1 MYLQAAGTDGIAL
14 GAYSGRYAVAEDGAL
29 YINSLDRTDTAGDK
43 SSSIIYGVQNAT
55 ASAQTLALNAKVST
69 TYKLTTAA
77 STTAEAG
84 VNLPDGAAPTS
95 PVDGD
100 MWQDG
105 TDLKIRINGVTKTVT
120 LT

>member
-1 MYLQAAGTDGIAL
+1 MAKFDP
-14 GAYSGRYAVAEDGAL
+14 
-29 YINSLDRTDTAGDK
+29 
-43 SSSIIYGVQNAT
+43 SSIL
-55 ASAQTLALNAKVST
+55 SDDEKVST

-77 STTAEAG
+77 STTTEAG
-84 VNLPDGAAPTS
+84 MNMPNGTAPTV

-105 TDLKIRINGVTKTVT
+105 TDFKIRIGGVTKTVT